1 MKHVDAAGN
10 PKRASLPDTMA
21 PDELTVQ
28 VGRDLIDNNAGG
40 PRELGVDPASG
51 GTVEVRNGRFGPYVA
66 LVPSEG
72 RTPGHPRRRVEED
85 RLSPKPEDGVACSRR

>member
-1 MKHVDAAGN
+1 
-10 PKRASLPDTMA
+10 MA

-28 VGRDLIDNNAGG
+28 VGHELIDSNAGG

-66 LVPSEG
+66 LVPLETDGGSSE
-72 RTPGHPRRRVEED
+72 TKSKKTTV
-85 RLSPKPEDGVACSRR
+85 PKPKMASLFKTMSPNRSRWTMR